1 MTASKRINLA
11 KFVSLFFG
19 IPWLF
24 AVIIVLLY
32 KADLTRA
39 QVLLLGGIF
48 LIFNIVIPFL
58 SLYYLYKSG
67 RISDYDVT
75 KRDERFAPLSITM
88 FSFLISLILTG
99 LVGNALIF
107 EFSAIIFVILLVN
120 LLITF
125 SWKIS
130 LHMGINVASSM
141 LINALYGWKFSF
153 LYLSIPLIYWSRYT
167 LHRHSP
173 KQLIGGLVISGGITV
188 VGLRYFGYI

>member
-1 MTASKRINLA
+1 MKVLKRMNPA
-11 KFVSLFFG
+11 KLVSLFFG

-24 AVIIVLLY
+24 TLIIVLLY
-32 KADLTRA
+32 KADLT
-39 QVLLLGGIF
+39 QSQVVLLSGIF
-48 LIFNIVIPFL
+48 LIFNVIIPFL
-58 SLYYLYKSG
+58 SLFYLYRSG

-75 KRDERFAPLSITM
+75 ERDERFAPLTITM

-99 LVGNALIF
+99 LVGNDLIF

-130 LHMGINVASSM
+130 LHMGINVASSI
-141 LINALYGWKFSF
+141 LINALFDWKLPF

-173 KQLIGGLVISGGITV
+173 RQLIGGLVISGGITV